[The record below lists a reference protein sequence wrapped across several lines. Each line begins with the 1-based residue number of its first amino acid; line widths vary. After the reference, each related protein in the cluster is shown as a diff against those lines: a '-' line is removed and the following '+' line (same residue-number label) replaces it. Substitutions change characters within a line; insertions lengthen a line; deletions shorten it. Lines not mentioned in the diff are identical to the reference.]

1 MRKTA
6 EVFGATE
13 GAGFDPDHHFHAD
26 RMPVRVCSHQCGTA
40 RFGDDPKTSVLDR
53 NCRAH
58 ELDNLYLV
66 DASFF
71 PSASAVNPT
80 LDDHRQ
86 RAARRRP
93 PVEAAGLAMAKWL
106 LVLLLAARSAGA
118 APPVQAV
125 GCLALTVASAERA
138 AGFYTEVL
146 QFQRVGERVSDGA
159 RAVRLGLGEEC
170 VELREYTPAGRAKA
184 PGERS
189 NDLSFQHMA
198 IVVRDM
204 DRAYARVRAAR
215 VRQVSSEPQ
224 RIPDWNEAAAGIRA
238 FYFRDPDD
246 HNLELIWFPK
256 GKGAPRWQA
265 PGETLFLGI
274 DHTAIA
280 VADTARSV
288 AFYRDLGLR
297 VAGESENWGP
307 EQEHLNAVFASRVR
321 ITGLRAA
328 AGPGIELLEYL
339 APADGLPFPA
349 DLRANDV
356 AFWQTRLIAA
366 DVHEAVDLRDPDGH
380 ALRIEGE

>member
-1 MRKTA
+1 MAKGLPILILLLVASPAAA
-6 EVFGATE
+6 E
-13 GAGFDPDHHFHAD
+13 P
-26 RMPVRVCSHQCGTA
+26 PVR
-40 RFGDDPKTSVLDR
+40 
-53 NCRAH
+53 
-58 ELDNLYLV
+58 
-66 DASFF
+66 
-71 PSASAVNPT
+71 
-80 LDDHRQ
+80 
-86 RAARRRP
+86 
-93 PVEAAGLAMAKWL
+93 
-106 LVLLLAARSAGA
+106 
-118 APPVQAV
+118 AV

-146 QFQRVGERVSDGA
+146 QFQRVSELRSAGA
-159 RAVRLGLGEEC
+159 HAVRLGLGDEC
-170 VELREYTPAGRAKA
+170 VELREYTPAGHAKP

-224 RIPDWNEAAAGIRA
+224 RIPAWNEAAAGIRA

-265 PGETLFLGI
+265 PGEALFLGI

-288 AFYRDLGLR
+288 AFYRDRLGLH

-356 AFWQTRLIAA
+356 AFWQTGLIAA
-366 DVHEAVDLRDPDGH
+366 DVHEAMDLRDPDGH

>member
-1 MRKTA
+1 
-6 EVFGATE
+6 
-13 GAGFDPDHHFHAD
+13 
-26 RMPVRVCSHQCGTA
+26 
-40 RFGDDPKTSVLDR
+40 
-53 NCRAH
+53 
-58 ELDNLYLV
+58 
-66 DASFF
+66 
-71 PSASAVNPT
+71 
-80 LDDHRQ
+80 
-86 RAARRRP
+86 
-93 PVEAAGLAMAKWL
+93 MAKGL
-106 LVLLLAARSAGA
+106 SILILLLAASSAA
-118 APPVQAV
+118 AEPPVRAV

-138 AGFYTEVL
+138 TAFYTDVL
-146 QFQRVGERVSDGA
+146 QFRRVGERVAGDA
-159 RAVRLGLGEEC
+159 RSVRLGLGDEC
-170 VELREYTPAGRAKA
+170 VQLREFSPAGRAKA

-204 DRAYARVRAAR
+204 DRAYARLRAAH
-215 VRQVSSEPQ
+215 VRQVSSGPQ
-224 RIPDWNEAAAGIRA
+224 RIPDWNKAAAGIRA

-265 PGETLFLGI
+265 PGDELFLGI

-288 AFYRDLGLR
+288 AFYRELGLH

-307 EQEHLNAVFASRVR
+307 EQEHLNAVFASRVH

-349 DLRANDV
+349 DLRPNDV
-356 AFWQTRLIAA
+356 AFWQTGLIAA
-366 DVHEAVDLRDPDGH
+366 EAHEAVDLRDPDGH